1 MPQND
6 TLQFAAILTT
16 GPIPDDDQVLEVAAV
31 RREDDEEQDRF
42 SAMSKPDDIPL
53 AVQRMTGIDEAR
65 VKGHPPPKKILGEL
79 TDYLGGSGAV
89 VVHGAEKFTNFLE
102 ADYTHPPDV
111 ILDSQQLARVVKPA
125 CSDYSLTG
133 IAEELGLEQPE
144 MHRALNLARL
154 TVEVWNVLL
163 EELTELPGTVLEM
176 LHQVADIA
184 NSSITRPLARAANS
198 KSGFQL
204 SASRGSSDMSSVF
217 PDHTDLF
224 GRAQEYERPEPGD
237 EELDL
242 DKICDMFKPD
252 GAIGR
257 HLPGYEQRDE
267 QMEMVVECCQAF
279 STPYHLMFEAGTG
292 TGKSMAYLI
301 PAIAWAK
308 QNDDKVVIST
318 NTKNLQEQLYHKD
331 LPFLRGLFGE
341 RFEGAL
347 LKGRR
352 NYLCV
357 RRFLHLLQYFERELP
372 NPEQMVALLPLIVWA
387 ARTESGDLAECRG
400 LLRDENAFPLV
411 PRVTSSG
418 DECTGR
424 ACPHR
429 KSCFMLRA
437 RTLAQLADIIVV
449 NHSLLFSE
457 IGLDKPILPEHR
469 CLIFDEAH
477 NVEDIAT
484 NALAAES
491 NNLSF
496 YRVTNRL
503 WRSRKDGSGSG
514 MIATIMSMANKEL
527 PESGALSRDT
537 VNDLARGVIEYVD
550 SVVDAVRDCFSTLAD
565 PFEPVPH
572 YEDKI
577 MLEECKP
584 EVSLDSPTGES
595 AEAVAES
602 VRRLNSRI
610 DDLAECLE
618 LNKEKMEKA
627 EELARDLR
635 SQANRLSD
643 AVEELQFCLA
653 QEQDDYVYWLER
665 QQKKMRTYYSLHA
678 APMEV
683 GSFFKDY
690 FFGDK
695 RSVILTSATMRVGE
709 TFDYM
714 RERLGAEDMSET
726 ELWCAAVGSPFNYD
740 RQTMI
745 GVPTFL
751 PDAGGRRDQVY
762 DQELSSF
769 LRDLLRTT
777 NGRALVL
784 FTSYS
789 LLNAVYDNIKRP
801 LERVGVPVLAQG
813 RDGSRGAITNL
824 FRKMKGSVLLGTQSF
839 WEGVDVSGEA
849 LSCLVLTKLPF
860 HVFTEPLVR
869 GRMEYLKARGINP
882 FGHYTLPEAVIT
894 FRQGFGRLIRHR
906 NDRGVIVVTDKRL
919 VTKSYGRS
927 FTHDLPTRHQVYKN
941 KPALLSDVEQFLR
954 SPDA

>member
-1 MPQND
+1 MPENE
-6 TLQFAAILTT
+6 TLQFAAYLTT
-16 GPIPDDDQVLEVAAV
+16 GPLPDDDQVLEVAAV
-31 RREDDEEQDRF
+31 RQEAGEEADRF
-42 SAMSKPDDIPL
+42 SALARPNDLPL
-53 AVQRMTGIDEAR
+53 AVQRVTGIDEAR

-89 VVHGAEKFTNFLE
+89 VVHGAERFTRFLE
-102 ADYTHPPDV
+102 AEYTHPPDV
-111 ILDSQQLARVVKPA
+111 ILDSKQLARVVKPA

-133 IAEELGLEQPE
+133 IAQKLNLAPPE

-154 TVEVWNVLL
+154 TVDVWDVLL
-163 EELTELPGTVLEM
+163 DELVRLPGTVLEV
-176 LHQVADIA
+176 LHRVAEVA

-198 KSGFQL
+198 KSGFEL
-204 SASRGSSDMSSVF
+204 SANRESVSMESVF
-217 PDHTDLF
+217 PDQTDLF
-224 GRAQEYERPEPGD
+224 GRAQQYERPEPGD
-237 EELDL
+237 EELDME
-242 DKICDMFKPD
+242 KICDMFKPD

-292 TGKSMAYLI
+292 TGKSMAYLL

-308 QNDDKVVIST
+308 QNEDKVIVST

-331 LPFLRGLFGE
+331 LPFLRELFGE

-387 ARTESGDLAECRG
+387 ARTETGDLAECTG

-418 DECTGR
+418 DECAGR

-429 KSCFMLRA
+429 RRCFMLRA
-437 RTLAQLADIIVV
+437 RTLAQMADLVVV

-484 NALAAES
+484 NALAAVS

-514 MIATIMSMANKEL
+514 MIATVMSMADAEL
-527 PESGALSRDT
+527 PDKGALSKET
-537 VNDLARGVIEYVD
+537 VKDLAQGVIEYVD

-584 EVSLDSPTGES
+584 DVSLDSPAGES
-595 AEAVAES
+595 AKAVTKC
-602 VRRLNSRI
+602 VHRLNNRI

-618 LNKEKMEKA
+618 LNKETMEKA
-627 EELARDLR
+627 GELARDLR
-635 SQANRLSD
+635 SQANRLGD

-653 QEQDDYVYWLER
+653 REQEDYVYWLER
-665 QQKKMRTYYSLHA
+665 TQKKMRTFYSLHA

-683 GSFFKDY
+683 GTFFKDY
-690 FFGDK
+690 F
-695 RSVILTSATMRVGE
+695 LTI
-709 TFDYM
+709 
-714 RERLGAEDMSET
+714 SE
-726 ELWCAAVGSPFNYD
+726 A
-740 RQTMI
+740 
-745 GVPTFL
+745 
-751 PDAGGRRDQVY
+751 
-762 DQELSSF
+762 SS
-769 LRDLLRTT
+769 
-777 NGRALVL
+777 
-784 FTSYS
+784 
-789 LLNAVYDNIKRP
+789 
-801 LERVGVPVLAQG
+801 
-813 RDGSRGAITNL
+813 
-824 FRKMKGSVLLGTQSF
+824 
-839 WEGVDVSGEA
+839 
-849 LSCLVLTKLPF
+849 
-860 HVFTEPLVR
+860 
-869 GRMEYLKARGINP
+869 
-882 FGHYTLPEAVIT
+882 
-894 FRQGFGRLIRHR
+894 
-906 NDRGVIVVTDKRL
+906 
-919 VTKSYGRS
+919 
-927 FTHDLPTRHQVYKN
+927 
-941 KPALLSDVEQFLR
+941 
-954 SPDA
+954 